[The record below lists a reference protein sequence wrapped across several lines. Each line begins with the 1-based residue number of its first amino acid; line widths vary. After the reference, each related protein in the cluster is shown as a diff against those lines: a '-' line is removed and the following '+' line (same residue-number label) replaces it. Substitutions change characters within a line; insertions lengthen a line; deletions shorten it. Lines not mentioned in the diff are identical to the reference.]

1 MLILIEEYQYDYED
15 VYDVLKGLG
24 VLQDVEGKVSLSYV
38 GYYFNDD
45 PDVNDCVFILP
56 KVLLEGEFGKE
67 KVFGHIEPRDL
78 IKAEDCKDLT
88 TEEHTF
94 IYNLSVWI
102 YRAITVFRDHEF
114 DRVEDGKRQ
123 SSIVLYK
130 QTPMMGHTRKR
141 KANTFLDVLLT
152 LQEWNKRNESFVM
165 FIVKN
170 LHSGYNKINWTRT
183 ISRSQ
188 AVIQETTSGTR
199 RQDVSYL
206 NPINKK
212 RQINFD
218 EELLVI
224 YYSILQ
230 HMHDKYGFPVSIN
243 VNFPLIRGDKFA
255 RYIGVYGK
263 RRLKQIKYKYFS
275 DKALELW
282 ELCYAFFD
290 RPDSIM
296 LNVDQREYLL
306 VKSFH
311 IVFEAII
318 DELIAGDQKLP
329 KELKDQPDGKRVD
342 HLYQY
347 QELTNNDTDDNIYY
361 IGDSKYYK
369 QGNSLG
375 KESIYKQFTYAR
387 NVIQWNIDLFNDG
400 KAEEKNGHV
409 KLRDDVTEGYN
420 IIPNFFIS
428 ANLNVLQPEDD
439 IKLIDN
445 DKEADKRRQQ
455 YYLSRQFENRL
466 FDRDTF
472 LLAHYDVNFLFVVAL
487 YGRNHSA
494 SKAQWRSKVRQMF
507 RKEIQQMLKE
517 NFEFYAVT
525 AKSDVNPD
533 VYIKENF
540 QSLLG
545 KVYHPFNN
553 REGCDQQ
560 YFSLALRKPEKEKE
574 YYEKVVKNPALGEK
588 MMKEIANENE
598 TIMFD
603 LRQAFYIAKC
613 PFGVDPRTLP
623 EDEMPIVEPRLHD
636 VIPKQ
641 FLTMHYLENYP
652 KATFLIGIVNGMD
665 HLHWIFSRKGG
676 KRDDAYNVR
685 LGKDVHGG
693 VVKSR
698 DYVKHA
704 KFVILYMDGEKKV
717 YKAFRVK
724 NTGELTHEQMISQGY
739 LNPRYDRYFCYFFDE
754 EITLG
759 EFDINGIIKADKKK
773 HEADTKLKEEYAEG
787 QPVFMSGEELIKF
800 RK

>member
-1 MLILIEEYQYDYED
+1 MRILIEEYQYEYED

-67 KVFGHIEPRDL
+67 KVFGHIEPKDL
-78 IKAEDCKDLT
+78 INAEDCKELT

-130 QTPMMGHTRKR
+130 QAPMMGHTRKR

-188 AVIQETTSGTR
+188 AVIQEGIGGTH

-243 VNFPLIRGDKFA
+243 VNFPLIRGDKFE
-255 RYIGVYGK
+255 RYINGYGK

-290 RPDSIM
+290 RPDNIM

-347 QELTNNDTDDNIYY
+347 QELTNNDKNDNIYY

-369 QGNSLG
+369 RGNSLG

-400 KAEEKNGHV
+400 NAEGKNGHV

-428 ANLNVLQPEDD
+428 ANQNVLRPEND
-439 IKLIDN
+439 IKLIDS
-445 DKEADKRRQQ
+445 DKEDGKRRQQ

-487 YGRNHSA
+487 YGRNNSA
-494 SKAQWRSKVRQMF
+494 SKVQWRNKVRRMF
-507 RKEIQQMLKE
+507 RIEIQQMLKE
-517 NFEFYAVT
+517 NFEFYAMT

-533 VYIKENF
+533 AYIRENF
-540 QSLLG
+540 QQVLG
-545 KVYHPFNN
+545 KVYHPFDN
-553 REGCDQQ
+553 REGSDQQ
-560 YFSLALRKPEKEKE
+560 YFSLALRKPEKES
-574 YYEKVVKNPALGEK
+574 NPEVSAK
-588 MMKEIANENE
+588 ISNENE
-598 TIMFD
+598 AVMFA

-613 PFGVDPRTLP
+613 PLGVDPKTLP
-623 EDEMPIVEPRLHD
+623 EDVMPKVEARPHD
-636 VIPKQ
+636 EIPKEY
-641 FLTMHYLENYP
+641 LTMHHLEQYP
-652 KATFLIGIVNGMD
+652 DATFLIGGFNGVNQ
-665 HLHWIFSRKGG
+665 LNWIFSRRGG

-685 LGKDVHGG
+685 IGKDVHGG
-693 VVKSR
+693 VIKSR
-698 DYVKHA
+698 ENIRHA
-704 KFVILYMDGEKKV
+704 KFVILYEFEKEDKGV

-724 NTGELTHEQMISQGY
+724 NIGELTKQQMIDTGY
-739 LNPRYDRYFCYFFDE
+739 INPRHDAYLCYFFDE

-759 EFDINGIIKADKKK
+759 EFDIKKIIEADRMK
-773 HEADTKLKEEYAEG
+773 HEADSKQKKEYAEG
-787 QPVFMSGEELIKF
+787 QPVYMSGKELINY

>member
-1 MLILIEEYQYDYED
+1 MRILIEEYQYDYED

-38 GYYFNDD
+38 GYYYNDD

-78 IKAEDCKDLT
+78 INAEDCKDLT
-88 TEEHTF
+88 SEEHTF

-130 QTPMMGHTRKR
+130 QAPMMGHTRKR

-188 AVIQETTSGTR
+188 AVIQESIGGTR

-212 RQINFD
+212 RQVNFD

-255 RYIGVYGK
+255 RYIGGYGK

-290 RPDSIM
+290 RPDNIM

-342 HLYQY
+342 HIYQY
-347 QELTNNDTDDNIYY
+347 QELTNNTTDDNIYY

-369 QGNSLG
+369 RGNSLG

-400 KAEEKNGHV
+400 KEEEKNGHV

-428 ANLNVLQPEDD
+428 ANQNVLRPEDD
-439 IKLIDN
+439 IKLIDS

-494 SKAQWRSKVRQMF
+494 SKALWRNKVRQMF

-517 NFEFYAVT
+517 NFEFYTMT

-545 KVYHPFNN
+545 KVYHPFDN
-553 REGCDQQ
+553 REGSDQQ
-560 YFSLALRKPEKEKE
+560 YFSLALRKPEKESDATIRA
-574 YYEKVVKNPALGEK
+574 KVAS
-588 MMKEIANENE
+588 ENE
-598 TIMFD
+598 AVMFE
-603 LRQAFYIAKC
+603 LKNAFYIAKC
-613 PFGVDPRTLP
+613 PLGVDPRTLP
-623 EDEMPIVEPRLHD
+623 EDKMPIIEPRPHD

-652 KATFLIGIVNGMD
+652 KATFLIGIVNGYE
-665 HLHWIFSRKGG
+665 HLNWIFSRNGG

-739 LNPRYDRYFCYFFDE
+739 LNPRHDRYFCYFFDE

-759 EFDINGIIKADKKK
+759 EFDIETII
-773 HEADTKLKEEYAEG
+773 EAEKTRNAGYAKG
-787 QPVFMSGEELIKF
+787 MPIYMNGEELIKF

>member
-1 MLILIEEYQYDYED
+1 MRILIEEYQYEYED

-67 KVFGHIEPRDL
+67 KVFGHIEPKDL
-78 IKAEDCKDLT
+78 INAEDCKELT

-130 QTPMMGHTRKR
+130 KAPMMGHTRKR

-165 FIVKN
+165 FVVKN

-188 AVIQETTSGTR
+188 AVIQESIGSTR

-255 RYIGVYGK
+255 RYIGGYGK

-290 RPDSIM
+290 RPDNIM

-347 QELTNNDTDDNIYY
+347 KELTNNDTDDNIYY

-369 QGNSLG
+369 RGNSLG
-375 KESIYKQFTYAR
+375 KESVYKQFTYAR

-400 KAEEKNGHV
+400 KAEDRNGHV

-428 ANLNVLQPEDD
+428 ANQNVLQPEDD
-439 IKLIDN
+439 IKLIDS
-445 DKEADKRRQQ
+445 DKEAGQRRQQ

-472 LLAHYDVNFLFVVAL
+472 LLAHYDVNFLFVIAL
-487 YGRNHSA
+487 YGRNHQS
-494 SKAQWRSKVRQMF
+494 SKVAWRNKVRKMF
-507 RKEIQQMLKE
+507 RKEIQQMLKD
-517 NFEFYAVT
+517 NFEFYAMT
-525 AKSDVNPD
+525 AHADVNAD
-533 VYIKENF
+533 TYIKENF
-540 QSLLG
+540 QTLLG
-545 KVYHPFNN
+545 KVYHPFEN
-553 REGCDQQ
+553 REGSDQQ
-560 YFSLALRKPEKEKE
+560 YFSLALRKPEKES
-574 YYEKVVKNPALGEK
+574 NPEVSAK
-588 MMKEIANENE
+588 ISNENE
-598 TIMFD
+598 AVMFA

-613 PFGVDPRTLP
+613 PLGVDPKTLP
-623 EDEMPIVEPRLHD
+623 EDVMPKVEARPHD
-636 VIPKQ
+636 EIPKEY
-641 FLTMHYLENYP
+641 LTMHHLEQYP
-652 KATFLIGIVNGMD
+652 DATFLIGGFNGVNQ
-665 HLHWIFSRKGG
+665 LNWIFSRRGG

-685 LGKDVHGG
+685 IGKDVHGG
-693 VVKSR
+693 VIKSR
-698 DYVKHA
+698 ENIRHA
-704 KFVILYMDGEKKV
+704 KFVILYEFEKEDKGV

-724 NTGELTHEQMISQGY
+724 NIGELTKQQMIDTGY
-739 LNPRYDRYFCYFFDE
+739 INPRHDAYLCYFFDE

-759 EFDINGIIKADKKK
+759 EFDIKKIIEADRMK
-773 HEADTKLKEEYAEG
+773 HEADSKQKKEYAEG
-787 QPVFMSGEELIKF
+787 QPVYMSGKELINY

>member
-1 MLILIEEYQYDYED
+1 M
-15 VYDVLKGLG
+15 
-24 VLQDVEGKVSLSYV
+24 
-38 GYYFNDD
+38 
-45 PDVNDCVFILP
+45 
-56 KVLLEGEFGKE
+56 
-67 KVFGHIEPRDL
+67 
-78 IKAEDCKDLT
+78 
-88 TEEHTF
+88 
-94 IYNLSVWI
+94 
-102 YRAITVFRDHEF
+102 
-114 DRVEDGKRQ
+114 
-123 SSIVLYK
+123 
-130 QTPMMGHTRKR
+130 
-141 KANTFLDVLLT
+141 
-152 LQEWNKRNESFVM
+152 
-165 FIVKN
+165 
-170 LHSGYNKINWTRT
+170 
-183 ISRSQ
+183 
-188 AVIQETTSGTR
+188 
-199 RQDVSYL
+199 
-206 NPINKK
+206 
-212 RQINFD
+212 
-218 EELLVI
+218 
-224 YYSILQ
+224 
-230 HMHDKYGFPVSIN
+230 
-243 VNFPLIRGDKFA
+243 
-255 RYIGVYGK
+255 
-263 RRLKQIKYKYFS
+263 
-275 DKALELW
+275 ELW
-282 ELCYAFFD
+282 EQCYAFFD
-290 RPDSIM
+290 RPDNIM

-329 KELKDQPDGKRVD
+329 KKLKDQPDGKRVD

-369 QGNSLG
+369 RGNSLG

-428 ANLNVLQPEDD
+428 ANQNVLQPEDD

-517 NFEFYAVT
+517 NFEFYAMT

-545 KVYHPFNN
+545 KVYHPFDN
-553 REGCDQQ
+553 REGSDQQ

-574 YYEKVVKNPALGEK
+574 YYEKVVKTPALGEK
-588 MMKEIANENE
+588 MMKEIADENE
-598 TIMFD
+598 AVMFD

-613 PFGVDPRTLP
+613 PLGVDPRTLP
-623 EDEMPIVEPRLHD
+623 EDEMPIVEPRPHD

-652 KATFLIGIVNGMD
+652 KATFLIGIVNGYE
-665 HLHWIFSRKGG
+665 HLNWIFSRQGG

-685 LGKDVHGG
+685 LGKEVHGG

-717 YKAFRVK
+717 YKVFRVK
-724 NTGELTHEQMISQGY
+724 NTGELTREQMISQGY
-739 LNPRYDRYFCYFFDE
+739 LNPRHDRYFCYFFDE

-759 EFDINGIIKADKKK
+759 EFDIEAIVEAEKAKN
-773 HEADTKLKEEYAEG
+773 AVYAKG
-787 QPVFMSGEELIKF
+787 MPVYMNGEELIRF

>member
-1 MLILIEEYQYDYED
+1 MRILIEEYQYEYED

-67 KVFGHIEPRDL
+67 KVFGHIEPKDL
-78 IKAEDCKDLT
+78 INAEDCKELT

-123 SSIVLYK
+123 SSIVFYK
-130 QTPMMGHTRKR
+130 QAPMMGHTRKR
-141 KANTFLDVLLT
+141 RANTFLDVLLT

-165 FIVKN
+165 LIVKD

-188 AVIQETTSGTR
+188 AVIQESIGSTR

-255 RYIGVYGK
+255 RYISGYGK

-290 RPDSIM
+290 RPDNIM

-347 QELTNNDTDDNIYY
+347 KELTNNDTDDNIYY

-369 QGNSLG
+369 RGNSLG
-375 KESIYKQFTYAR
+375 KESVYKQFTYAR

-400 KAEEKNGHV
+400 KAEDRSGHV

-428 ANLNVLQPEDD
+428 ANQNVLRPEND
-439 IKLIDN
+439 IKLIDS
-445 DKEADKRRQQ
+445 DKEDGKRRQQ

-487 YGRNHSA
+487 YGRNNSA
-494 SKAQWRSKVRQMF
+494 SKVQWRNKVRRMF
-507 RKEIQQMLKE
+507 RIEIQQMLKE
-517 NFEFYAVT
+517 NFEFYAMT

-533 VYIKENF
+533 AYLRENF
-540 QSLLG
+540 QQVLG
-545 KVYHPFNN
+545 KVYHPFDN
-553 REGCDQQ
+553 REGSDQQ
-560 YFSLALRKPEKEKE
+560 YFSLALRKPEKEADAAIR
-574 YYEKVVKNPALGEK
+574 EKVAS
-588 MMKEIANENE
+588 ENE
-598 TIMFD
+598 AVMFE
-603 LRQAFYIAKC
+603 LKHAFYIAKC
-613 PFGVDPRTLP
+613 PLGVDPRTLP
-623 EDEMPIVEPRLHD
+623 EDVMPRVEARPHD

-652 KATFLIGIVNGMD
+652 KATFLIGIVNGME

-685 LGKDVHGG
+685 LGKEAHGG

-704 KFVILYMDGEKKV
+704 KFVILYNAGENKV

-724 NTGELTHEQMISQGY
+724 NTGELTREQMKNQGY
-739 LNPRYDRYFCYFFDE
+739 LNPRHERYFCYFFDE

-759 EFDINGIIKADKKK
+759 EFDIEAIIEADKKK
-773 HEADTKLKEEYAEG
+773 HEADAKQKEKYAEG

>member
-1 MLILIEEYQYDYED
+1 MRILIEEYQYEYED

-67 KVFGHIEPRDL
+67 KVFGHIEPKDL
-78 IKAEDCKDLT
+78 INAEDCKELT
-88 TEEHTF
+88 TEEHKF

-130 QTPMMGHTRKR
+130 QAPMMGHTRKR

-188 AVIQETTSGTR
+188 AVIQESGCGSR

-224 YYSILQ
+224 YYSVLQ
-230 HMHDKYGFPVSIN
+230 HMHDKYGFPVRIN
-243 VNFPLIRGDKFA
+243 VNFPLIQGEKFK
-255 RYIGVYGK
+255 RYINGYGK

-290 RPDSIM
+290 RPDNIM

-318 DELIAGDQKLP
+318 DELIVGDQTLP

-342 HLYQY
+342 HIYQY
-347 QELTNNDTDDNIYY
+347 QELTNNATDDHIYY

-369 QGNSLG
+369 RGNSLG
-375 KESIYKQFTYAR
+375 KESVYKQFTYAR

-400 KAEEKNGHV
+400 KAEDRNGHV

-428 ANLNVLQPEDD
+428 ANQNVLQPEDD
-439 IKLIDN
+439 IKLIDS
-445 DKEADKRRQQ
+445 DKEAGQRRQQ

-472 LLAHYDVNFLFVVAL
+472 LLAHYDVNFLFVIAL
-487 YGRNHSA
+487 YGRNNQS
-494 SKAQWRSKVRQMF
+494 SKVAWRNKVRKMF
-507 RKEIQQMLKE
+507 RKEIQQMLKD
-517 NFEFYAVT
+517 NFEFYAMT
-525 AKSDVNPD
+525 AHADVNAD
-533 VYIKENF
+533 TYIKENF
-540 QSLLG
+540 QTLLG
-545 KVYHPFNN
+545 KVYHPFEN
-553 REGCDQQ
+553 REGSDQQ
-560 YFSLALRKPEKEKE
+560 YFSLALRKPEKES
-574 YYEKVVKNPALGEK
+574 NPEVSAK
-588 MMKEIANENE
+588 ISNENE
-598 TIMFD
+598 AVMFA

-613 PFGVDPRTLP
+613 PLGVDPKTLP
-623 EDEMPIVEPRLHD
+623 EDVMPKVEARPHD
-636 VIPKQ
+636 EIPKEY
-641 FLTMHYLENYP
+641 LTMHHLEQYP
-652 KATFLIGIVNGMD
+652 DATFLIGGFNGVNQ
-665 HLHWIFSRKGG
+665 LNWIFSRRGG

-685 LGKDVHGG
+685 IGKDVHGG
-693 VVKSR
+693 VIKSR
-698 DYVKHA
+698 ENIRHA
-704 KFVILYMDGEKKV
+704 KFVILYEFEKEDKGV

-724 NTGELTHEQMISQGY
+724 NIGELTKQQMIDTGY
-739 LNPRYDRYFCYFFDE
+739 INPRHDAYLCYFFDE

-759 EFDINGIIKADKKK
+759 EFDIKKIIEADRMK
-773 HEADTKLKEEYAEG
+773 HEADSKQKKEYAEG
-787 QPVFMSGEELIKF
+787 QPVYMSGKELINY